1 MWYDHVRTHQGLP
14 ILYDNWVDSLKKTVQ
29 GAELAYQFGGAKT
42 DRASLVHR
50 LGDAKLGIPR
60 GGYGALFAGLN
71 GSLLKFIPATAV
83 QFMCYSQVRGAISLR
98 EYPL

>member
-1 MWYDHVRTHQGLP
+1 MSTRQGLP

-29 GAELAYQFGGAKT
+29 GAELAYQFGGAKPDCGCWCT
-42 DRASLVHR
+42 AT
-50 LGDAKLGIPR
+50 GDVKLGIPR